1 MARLLGDPRGSLSS
15 VFIPAGRLGN
25 RTNRKRRRASRPG
38 PLRAA
43 PGIRALFTREKGE
56 GGAGGFTDEGPLP
69 RTLLWFVVLGAWEN
83 RLRMKRFSQRKGLK
97 PVAEVIQIDSMNS
110 ELRNS
115 LWNTLNVEIWLYD
128 RTPNR
133 RLIELFS
140 DALWSD
146 FFKKPTDSVP
156 DNAIVILAEI
166 REHFF
171 ACEWFEVH
179 DFLEFA
185 VEYFK
190 PDELQL
196 AESLN
201 LTLER
206 ELSGYRFVSGH
217 LTDIT
222 NAQEIEMLETE
233 LADSR
238 FAGVYAHLQQALDLY
253 AKRENP
259 DYRNSIKESISA
271 VESMA
276 RIVSGNPKA
285 TLSDALKE
293 IEKKGLLHKSLKGG
307 FIKLYGYTND
317 ADGIR
322 HAIMDVPKLTQADA
336 RYFLLSCT
344 SFVNYLKAQ
353 LGSETPEERSPD

>member
-1 MARLLGDPRGSLSS
+1 MRSGVFCMVLVSGRGRI
-15 VFIPAGRLGN
+15 FA
-25 RTNRKRRRASRPG
+25 K
-38 PLRAA
+38 
-43 PGIRALFTREKGE
+43 
-56 GGAGGFTDEGPLP
+56 
-69 RTLLWFVVLGAWEN
+69 
-83 RLRMKRFSQRKGLK
+83 MKKFSQRKGLK
-97 PVAEVIQIDSMNS
+97 LVGEVIQIDSMNS

-115 LWNTLNVEIWLYD
+115 LWNTLNVEIWLQD

-133 RLIELFS
+133 LLIELFS

-171 ACEWFEVH
+171 ACEWFEVY
-179 DFLEFA
+179 DFLEF
-185 VEYFK
+185 VVGYFK
-190 PDELQL
+190 SDSRLDEP
-196 AESLN
+196 LN
-201 LTLER
+201 LMLER
-206 ELSGYRFVSGH
+206 ELSGYRFVSGRI
-217 LTDIT
+217 TDIT
-222 NAQEIEMLETE
+222 NTQEIEMLETA

-238 FAGVYAHLQQALDLY
+238 FAGVDAHLQRALDLY

-271 VESMA
+271 VECMA

-285 TLSDALKE
+285 MLTDALKA
-293 IEKKGLLHKSLKGG
+293 IEKRGLLHKALKDG

-317 ADGIR
+317 AGGIR
-322 HAIMDVPKLTQADA
+322 HAMLEEPKLTAADA

-344 SFVNYLKAQ
+344 SFVNYLKARI
-353 LGSETPEERSPD
+353 T